1 MLLIN
6 ITKIIIINLLEV
18 FLVKKKKNV
27 LRDFVQQKPIEE
39 KSALTQEIK
48 S

>member
-18 FLVKKKKNV
+18 FLVKKKKKCPERFCTTEANRREISSYT
-27 LRDFVQQKPIEE
+27 RD
-39 KSALTQEIK
+39 
-48 S
+48 